1 MDGRENMIL
10 RPPPKPIGDPVLP
23 YVLTGTMTIGG
34 QMVAQI
40 ENIVTGE
47 SYFLRV
53 GDEIGDNFKVKEIK
67 RDTVILS
74 GAKGKDIVLKLGEMG
89 E

>member
-1 MDGRENMIL
+1 
-10 RPPPKPIGDPVLP
+10 
-23 YVLTGTMTIGG
+23 
-34 QMVAQI
+34 MVAQI

-47 SYFLRV
+47 IYFPRA
-53 GDEIGDNFKVKEIK
+53 GGKIGDNFEVKEIK

-74 GAKGKDIVLKLGEMG
+74 DTKGKDIVLKLGEIG